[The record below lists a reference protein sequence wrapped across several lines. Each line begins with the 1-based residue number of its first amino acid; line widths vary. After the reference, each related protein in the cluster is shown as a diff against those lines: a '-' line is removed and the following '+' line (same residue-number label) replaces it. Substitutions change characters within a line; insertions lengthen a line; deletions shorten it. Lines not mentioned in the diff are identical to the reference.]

1 MLQSVTMPT
10 NTLEVAQEVTTEL
23 GLIWNPHLETIIG
36 FCAATAGFDGFP
48 KIGKRSFDPS
58 NEEAMRAYLK
68 IYVSRYFVEIDT
80 QLILKP
86 ASTTA
91 DPAIDVIL
99 KAFAGIDDTATVSTQ
114 HRQAMAAENL
124 LGSLLERYLASML
137 EPHGWVWCA
146 GNTVRSVDFLSS
158 DLRVALQ
165 VKNRDNSENS
175 SSSAIRRGT
184 TINKWFRIYSASGRT
199 NWAQFPAQVTGIQ
212 PSEEGFYAYIQAYAL
227 RR

>member
-10 NTLEVAQEVTTEL
+10 NILEVAREVTTEL
-23 GLIWNPHLETIIG
+23 GLIWNPSLETIIG

-58 NEEAMRAYLK
+58 NDEGLRVYLK
-68 IYVSRYFVEIDT
+68 TYISRYFTEINAR
-80 QLILKP
+80 LILKTV
-86 ASTTA
+86 STTP

-124 LGSLLERYLASML
+124 LGSLLERYLASIL

-146 GNTVRSVDFLSS
+146 GNTVRSVDFLSP
-158 DLRVALQ
+158 DLGVALQ

-184 TINKWFRIYSASGRT
+184 TIDLLHKS
-199 NWAQFPAQVTGIQ
+199 
-212 PSEEGFYAYIQAYAL
+212 
-227 RR
+227 

>member
-1 MLQSVTMPT
+1 MPI
-10 NTLEVAQEVTTEL
+10 NILEVAQSVTAQM
-23 GLIWNPHLETIIG
+23 GLTWNARLESIIV
-36 FCAATAGFDGFP
+36 FCAATAGFGGFP

-58 NEEAMRAYLK
+58 NEEALRAYLK
-68 IYVSRYFVEIDT
+68 TYVSRYVVEIDT
-80 QLILKP
+80 RLILKTV
-86 ASTTA
+86 STTA

-99 KAFAGIDDTATVSTQ
+99 KAFAGIDDTATVSTH

-124 LGSLLERYLASML
+124 LGSLLERYLASIL

-146 GNTVRSVDFLSS
+146 GNTVRAVDFLSP
-158 DLRVALQ
+158 DLAIALQ

-184 TINKWFRIYSASGRT
+184 TIEKWFRIYSASGRT
-199 NWAQFPAQVTGIQ
+199 NWARFPAQVAGIQ
-212 PSEEGFYAYIQAYAL
+212 PSEEGFYAYIQDYAL